1 MNNNVL
7 YPIMNPP
14 SSCEEKQHLL
24 LPSASKKSSSSIHHH
39 QQYQL
44 NCHSWRCL
52 CLPPKSVIVLICLTL
67 VVSTMYKIFSIVC
80 VTVYITVLSEN
91 HIYKPLAYLLGF
103 LALLLYPISGFI
115 ADVFCGRFRA
125 LVVSM
130 CLFIVSFL
138 LLMCATVLIMMNP
151 ELFPLQWSHSMAVLF
166 ILMIILYGVTF
177 GIGSIIYY
185 ANYVQFGIDQLMEAS
200 SRHLSLFVHWIIWA
214 DTLLS
219 VIIIPLILALYCHNN
234 YFPVKI
240 LLCSVPF
247 ICFIILIFLLIL
259 SICKRHW
266 FYTEPGH
273 NNPYKVV
280 IKVLIFAWK
289 HKYPLQRSAF
299 TYCDDERPS
308 RLDFAKERFG
318 GPFRTEQVEDVK
330 TLFRIVIVLL
340 VLGPIFVLDLPNT
353 VFGFLL
359 IGVHTSHR
367 SKEYCDANFF

>member
-1 MNNNVL
+1 
-7 YPIMNPP
+7 MNPP
-14 SSCEEKQHLL
+14 SSCEERQPLL

-39 QQYQL
+39 QQYQS

-52 CLPPKSVIVLICLTL
+52 CLPPKSVFVLICLTL
-67 VVSTMYKIFSIVC
+67 VVSAMYIIFSIVC
-80 VTVYITVLSEN
+80 VTAYVTVLSES

-103 LALLLYPISGFI
+103 LAVLLYPISGFI

-130 CLFIVSFL
+130 CLFIVSSL

-151 ELFPLQWSHSMAVLF
+151 ELFPLQWSHSKAVLF

-214 DTLLS
+214 DTLPS
-219 VIIIPLILALYCHNN
+219 VIIIPLILAFYCHQN
-234 YFPVKI
+234 YIPVKI

-280 IKVLIFAWK
+280 IKVLTFAWK

-330 TLFRIVIVLL
+330 TLFRVVIVLL
-340 VLGPIFVLDLPNT
+340 VLGPILYWTCQILFL
-353 VFGFLL
+353 VFSSLVCILL
-359 IGVHTSHR
+359 IGVKNTVMPIFLYLKVGH
-367 SKEYCDANFF
+367 